1 MRVFFLFLI
10 AGVVALGTILA
21 ACGGDEEQQV
31 QQAQQVQEQT
41 EQGQGSEQ
49 SAAAERSSG
58 EERSEA
64 AEEAAEQQSEPQVEA
79 EAQEG
84 GDGTGS
90 DPLFAEAEVAYRA
103 WSENLQTFVLD
114 ADIEV
119 NFGGLETQFQMVI
132 SMQVEP
138 LTILMS
144 IDGSVDTELDGRES
158 EQAAVPI
165 QMQILIGEESAYL
178 SMPELGGW
186 VDASEDFDE
195 LLDGLTGL
203 LGAAPEDFADLD
215 GLGQAFGCV
224 EVVGG
229 AISVERYAGEPVWM
243 VDCEIDVEALNE
255 ASAQALTAMGL
266 EVVDS
271 GIETMHLRMAISQ
284 ATGAPLLIES
294 RMTLA
299 DPFGLMGGDADDSGE
314 EAEAESYVSQTVALR
329 SWNEP
334 IEFPTPEPLVDGSL
348 LDALVEPG
356 DDEFSDG
363 DASSWEPPELLSAAE
378 LVELAADWMA
388 GVDELQMEFAVEAT
402 IDGEQRR
409 ASTLMRSSR
418 SRGAFE
424 TSVTIDES
432 GGFRLLWTR
441 DGIWTSEADVDGGP
455 VWTPSDPALLGFAG
469 QSVDQFLAEP
479 AWLDPEPLRALLDLA
494 WLSRTI
500 EGGGPPVYELVI
512 ESGPLE
518 PGDAHFERIAETLK
532 ADTAELLA
540 ASVTITSIGHYST
553 SVTIVGD
560 EGAIAHQVT
569 SAEFE
574 SSAGWVALE
583 AIAQVSA
590 DGPIE
595 FSQPP
600 Q

>member
-1 MRVFFLFLI
+1 MRVFFLLLI
-10 AGVVALGTILA
+10 TGVVALGAMLA

-31 QQAQQVQEQT
+31 QQAQEQT
-41 EQGQGSEQ
+41 EQSQGGEQ
-49 SAAAERSSG
+49 STAAARSSG
-58 EERSEA
+58 EQRSEP
-64 AEEAAEQQSEPQVEA
+64 EEAAEGQSEPQVEA

-84 GDGTGS
+84 GDSTGS
-90 DPLFAEAEVAYRA
+90 DPLFAEAEAAYRA

-119 NFGGLETQFQMVI
+119 NFGGLETQVQMTI
-132 SMQVEP
+132 SMQMEP

-144 IDGSVDTELDGRES
+144 IDGSVDTELDGGES

-186 VDASEDFDE
+186 VDASEEFDE
-195 LLDGLTGL
+195 LLGGLTGL

-215 GLGQAFGCV
+215 ALRQAFGCI
-224 EVVGG
+224 EIVGG

-243 VDCEIDVEALNE
+243 IDCEIDVEALNE
-255 ASAQALTAMGL
+255 ASAQALTAMDL

-299 DPFGLMGGDADDSGE
+299 DPFGLMGGAEDDSGDDG
-314 EAEAESYVSQTVALR
+314 EAESYVSQAVTLR

-363 DASSWEPPELLSAAE
+363 DASSGEPPELLSAAE

-388 GVDELQMEFAVEAT
+388 EVDELQMEFAVEAT

-441 DGIWTSEADVDGGP
+441 DGIWTSEADVDGRP
-455 VWTPSDPALLGFAG
+455 AWTPSDPALLGFAG

-512 ESGPLE
+512 ESGPFE
-518 PGDAHFERIAETLK
+518 PGDAYFDRIAETLK

-553 SVTIVGD
+553 SVMIVGD
-560 EGAIAHQVT
+560 EGAIVRQVT

-583 AIAQVSA
+583 AIAEVSA